1 MENENTTDIR
11 ILKTRRRVRVALIK
25 LLKQKKFEEI
35 DVKDICNESGISRG
49 TFYKHFKDKYDL
61 VYQYQLEI
69 MKKAKQHI
77 SQIINN
83 NPDQLFIQMLE
94 FWNNE
99 AELLLLLISNNGSP
113 DIQNQVK
120 KLLQR
125 YMERY
130 TFSLVFK
137 NNFTNQEKYY
147 FTIFLTN
154 ALFGIIQ
161 EWVNQGQQESPEELA
176 LILSKIM
183 PSSLMKKSYT

>member
-35 DVKDICNESGISRG
+35 DVKDICYESGISRG
-49 TFYKHFKDKYDL
+49 TFYKHFKDKYDS

-94 FWNNE
+94 FWNKE

-113 DIQNQVK
+113 EIQNQVK
-120 KLLQR
+120 KLLQQ

-137 NNFTNQEKYY
+137 NNFTESEKHY

-161 EWVNQGQQESPEELA
+161 EWVNQGQKESPEELA

-183 PSSLMKKSYT
+183 PASLMKK